1 MNTLALIRKTMGVKD
16 KQGVPRKW
24 VIYYDSKHNIAEIK
38 SLFDPV
44 NYNGSRPTYSDK
56 ELISFLENIKKF

>member
-1 MNTLALIRKTMGVKD
+1 MGVKD

-44 NYNGSRPTYSDK
+44 NYSGSRPTYSDK
-56 ELISFLENIKKF
+56 ELISFLENINKS